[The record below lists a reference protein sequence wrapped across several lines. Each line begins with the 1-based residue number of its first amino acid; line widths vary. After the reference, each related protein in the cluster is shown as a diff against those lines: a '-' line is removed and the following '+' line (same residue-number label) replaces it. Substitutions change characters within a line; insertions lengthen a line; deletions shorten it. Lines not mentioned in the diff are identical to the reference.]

1 MSEKKPLTLADLY
14 GGAVVEAVDHEIGNV
29 LANITDV
36 NTSNTKARSVTLTV
50 TFKPNKERN
59 IADVTFQA
67 KSSLAP
73 AEALETSIIIDRNQA
88 GQPVAFELTKTN
100 PHNQGVLPIFGES
113 K

>member
-1 MSEKKPLTLADLY
+1 MNEKKPITLSGLH
-14 GGAVVEAVDHEIGNV
+14 GGAVVEAVDHEIQNV

-36 NTSNTKARSVTLTV
+36 NTSKQKARTVTLTL

-67 KSSLAP
+67 KSALAP

-100 PHNQGVLPIFGES
+100 PHNQGVLPIFGEQS
-113 K
+113 